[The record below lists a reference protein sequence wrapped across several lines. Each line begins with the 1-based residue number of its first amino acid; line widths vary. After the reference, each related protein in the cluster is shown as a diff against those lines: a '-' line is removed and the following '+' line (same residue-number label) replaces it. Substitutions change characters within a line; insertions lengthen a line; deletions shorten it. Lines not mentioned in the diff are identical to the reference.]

1 MKIKYYKVHV
11 SRCAQFNNVAMSMGF
26 KYMPGSWT
34 PNLTYGYNI
43 YYVRTSDGVPSDF
56 GIINPVLVTK
66 FILID
71 EKL

>member
-11 SRCAQFNNVAMSMGF
+11 SRCAQFNDVAMEIGF
-26 KYMPGSWT
+26 KYMSGSWIQ
-34 PNLTYGYNI
+34 NFIYGYNL

-56 GIINPVLVTK
+56 GIINPALVTK

-71 EKL
+71 KKL